1 MMCSRG
7 SHASWI
13 ASSGSSRHGALL
25 WMWSRDAA
33 EPRLKAQV
41 PKTPLFLRP
50 KNDSPQPSIPDNP
63 LSGRLLYRRDPLQFA
78 G

>member
-1 MMCSRG
+1 
-7 SHASWI
+7 
-13 ASSGSSRHGALL
+13 
-25 WMWSRDAA
+25 MWSRDAA